1 MYTGSITDQYEVWLQ
16 VVISMINGEKV
27 SFEEED
33 LMYIAMLPFANSCGH
48 FYQEMK
54 DYLLK
59 LVGDPM
65 LPLLEISCEGHK
77 PFEILFNEAIGDPE
91 NQDDYA
97 TEENA
102 KVNLRYIE
110 PLLLIY
116 VSLGRKIACFHHGL
130 WLRYFDLIIMF
141 NVVICICY

>member
-1 MYTGSITDQYEVWLQ
+1 MYTGSITHQYEVWLQ

-65 LPLLEISCEGHK
+65 LPLLEISCEEHK
-77 PFEILFNEAIGDPE
+77 PLDILFNEAIADPD

-97 TEENA
+97 PEENA
-102 KVNLRYIE
+102 KVNLKYTE
-110 PLLLIY
+110 PLLLI
-116 VSLGRKIACFHHGL
+116 
-130 WLRYFDLIIMF
+130 
-141 NVVICICY
+141 